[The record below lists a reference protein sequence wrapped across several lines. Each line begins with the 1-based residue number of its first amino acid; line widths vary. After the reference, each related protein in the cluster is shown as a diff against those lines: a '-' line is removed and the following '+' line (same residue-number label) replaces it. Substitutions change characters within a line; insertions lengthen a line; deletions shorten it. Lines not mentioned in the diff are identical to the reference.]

1 MAKVHPINVRA
12 LAEFALQRGDLSMAA
27 ADRMN
32 EGAQIH
38 RRLQS
43 ALGEGWVAEEY
54 VSREVPVGKV
64 ALRVQGRADAVR
76 HADGRVEVL
85 EIKSTARDPRLI
97 GPDDWPAHF
106 AQGQIYAY
114 LICENEGLPGAE
126 VTLCYVGAAGGE
138 VRYRRESTRAELEEV
153 FLRCAVPYAEWM
165 AALDEWRE
173 QSVPTLESLKF
184 PFERYR
190 DGQRAMAAQVYR
202 AMRDGGRALIEAPTG
217 IGKTAAAL
225 FGALKALG
233 RGCVTAIFYLTAR
246 TTGRRAAEQALDR
259 MRTQGLKLRSIAI
272 TAKDKCCPMPRREC
286 FGCPLAADYYERRRP
301 ALREAL
307 AIEAATAEAV
317 RALAEEYELCPY
329 ELSLDMS
336 EQADVVICDY
346 NYAFD
351 PRVRLRRYFDQKSKA
366 GLLIDEAHNLPDR
379 AREMFSAELSGKK
392 VAAARREVG
401 RYEGRQ
407 SPTWQALTD
416 LLAALTQPEV
426 EPEASEAPPE
436 AIVRAAQLFADRAGQ
451 LQSPEPQVNELM
463 LDALWFVRTAGRFD
477 PQRDRALILPE
488 GKRIAARLWCFDP
501 SEHLKKALRRVGGA
515 ALFSATLAP
524 MDHYAR
530 QLGLDRDDATLR
542 LPSPFPPE
550 NQLTVRLPV
559 SVRFSDRERTLEA
572 VVRIIRAMAR
582 AHAGN
587 YLACFPSFAYLDMAF
602 ERYRLLFP
610 DDVAVRQTPRMDEAA
625 RAAFIAQFDAHPAR
639 GMVAFVVL
647 GGVFAEG
654 VDLPDDRLS
663 GAAIVSTGI
672 PQIGF
677 ERNLMAEL
685 FDDGFGAGG
694 DVAYTYPGIRRVLQ
708 AAGRVIRTE
717 TDRGV
722 VLLIDMRY
730 GDPHIRQLLPEHW
743 QLERAKRLDA
753 LEARLK
759 DFWSAEKTMEI

>member
-1 MAKVHPINVRA
+1 M
-12 LAEFALQRGDLSMAA
+12 
-27 ADRMN
+27 
-32 EGAQIH
+32 
-38 RRLQS
+38 
-43 ALGEGWVAEEY
+43 
-54 VSREVPVGKV
+54 PVGKV

-76 HADGRVEVL
+76 RADGRVEVL

-126 VTLCYVGAAGGE
+126 VTLCYVGTAGGE

-173 QSVPTLESLKF
+173 QSAPTLESLKF

-259 MRTQGLKLRSIAI
+259 MRAQGLKLRSIAI

-366 GLLIDEAHNLPDR
+366 GLLIDGAQPARPR
-379 AREMFSAELSGKK
+379 AGDVFGGAFGKEGRRG
-392 VAAARREVG
+392 AARG
-401 RYEGRQ
+401 RPLRG
-407 SPTWQALTD
+407 
-416 LLAALTQPEV
+416 AA
-426 EPEASEAPPE
+426 EPDMAG
-436 AIVRAAQLFADRAGQ
+436 ADRFA
-451 LQSPEPQVNELM
+451 
-463 LDALWFVRTAGRFD
+463 R
-477 PQRDRALILPE
+477 RA
-488 GKRIAARLWCFDP
+488 
-501 SEHLKKALRRVGGA
+501 
-515 ALFSATLAP
+515 
-524 MDHYAR
+524 
-530 QLGLDRDDATLR
+530 DAT
-542 LPSPFPPE
+542 
-550 NQLTVRLPV
+550 
-559 SVRFSDRERTLEA
+559 
-572 VVRIIRAMAR
+572 
-582 AHAGN
+582 
-587 YLACFPSFAYLDMAF
+587 
-602 ERYRLLFP
+602 
-610 DDVAVRQTPRMDEAA
+610 
-625 RAAFIAQFDAHPAR
+625 
-639 GMVAFVVL
+639 
-647 GGVFAEG
+647 GG
-654 VDLPDDRLS
+654 
-663 GAAIVSTGI
+663 
-672 PQIGF
+672 
-677 ERNLMAEL
+677 
-685 FDDGFGAGG
+685 
-694 DVAYTYPGIRRVLQ
+694 
-708 AAGRVIRTE
+708 
-717 TDRGV
+717 
-722 VLLIDMRY
+722 
-730 GDPHIRQLLPEHW
+730 
-743 QLERAKRLDA
+743 
-753 LEARLK
+753 
-759 DFWSAEKTMEI
+759 